1 MSKEIFDK
9 IYDEIENMTQED
21 VDQMNQNIDNE
32 VKNNQ
37 IKKFGVEYDHLSIFY
52 NEFSLFCDAIN
63 QVMQNHNKLILENF
77 TIHKIKLNE
86 DLFENENIEFL
97 FTHNNKPNEFK
108 HIKLNDRV
116 FNYFF
121 NNEDNESSKQYA
133 NILNFVLNK
142 SYNLES
148 QKDRQFKNII
158 NQLIKGCESYE

>member
-21 VDQMNQNIDNE
+21 VDQMNKNIDNE

-77 TIHKIKLNE
+77 TIHKVKLNE
-86 DLFENENIEFL
+86 GLFENDSIEFL

-116 FNYFF
+116 FDYFF
-121 NNEDNESSKQYA
+121 NNEDNEISKEYA

-148 QKDRQFKNII
+148 QKNRQFKNII